1 MGPMGPMMGRWPGGS
16 GDAATLLGALVVLL
30 VLFVL
35 ALVALSALRG
45 TGMPAAG
52 LRRRQPGDVLRERYA
67 RGEIGWQAYQEALV
81 NLLKDRYVRGELELA
96 EYEQRLARLLQPG
109 LSHGSN
115 ASTGHDPVSPRR
127 ASDSDGEAGG

>member
-96 EYEQRLARLLQPG
+96 EYEQRLAQLLQPG
-109 LSHGSN
+109 LPHRSAGQ
-115 ASTGHDPVSPRR
+115 DPVSPRR
-127 ASDSDGEAGG
+127 PSDSNREAGG